1 MKISKEGTGAIIV
14 AGIVLAVLAC
24 GFIFLTRWVIAV
36 YAPPLMR
43 WFSCLIAF
51 WSSAAAITWGFVI
64 AFFRLP
70 TRPLLADDGVVFAP
84 CDGRV
89 VVAEDVVEREVT
101 GERRIQ
107 LSIFMSITNVHV
119 NWFPVGGRVTYFKH
133 HNGRFMV
140 AWHPKSSDENERT
153 TVAVETPSHGT
164 VVFRQ
169 IAGIVARRIVSYARV
184 GGEARQNTPCGF
196 IKFGSRVDIYLP
208 PDAEILVEL
217 GQKVR
222 GSQTPIAAFKRP

>member
-1 MKISKEGTGAIIV
+1 MKISREGTGAIVV
-14 AGIVLAVLAC
+14 AGLVLAAMAT
-24 GFIFLTRWVIAV
+24 GFIFLTRWVV
-36 YAPPLMR
+36 EVSAPSLAE
-43 WFSCLIAF
+43 WFACIVAF
-51 WSSAAAITWGFVI
+51 WSLAAVVTWGFII

-70 TRPLLADDGVVFAP
+70 CRPLLADEETIFAP

-89 VVAEDVVEREVT
+89 VVAEDVIESEVT

-107 LSIFMSITNVHV
+107 VSIFMSITNVHV

-140 AWHPKSSDENERT
+140 AWHPKSSDENEHT
-153 TVAVETPSHGT
+153 TVAVETPSHGI

-169 IAGIVARRIVSYARV
+169 VAGIVARRIISYARV
-184 GGEARQNTPCGF
+184 GGEAVQNTPCGF
-196 IKFGSRVDIYLP
+196 IKFGSRVDLYLP
-208 PDAEILVEL
+208 PDAEILVKL

-222 GSQTPIAAFKRP
+222 GSQTPIAILKR